1 MKKRV
6 RRTICTTLARGGYTK
21 KSRSFEILG
30 IGYDG
35 FVKHIESEL
44 YEVLFDVSPAVKNAY
59 TSLITIDDD
68 DQKGRPAWNP

>member
-1 MKKRV
+1 MDPVPVPRL
-6 RRTICTTLARGGYTK
+6 TLKFSVDLDLDYNPFNGKTK
-21 KSRSFEILG
+21 EE
-30 IGYDG
+30 

-44 YEVLFDVSPAVKNAY
+44 HEVLFDVSPAVKNAY